1 MGLRGFFG
9 PISSVLPLQK
19 TVMSTHTWNHDRAKT
34 RITKAIEQVRDVEV
48 LDYARD
54 MSLESIPTNRAYRMD
69 AVHLYA
75 DIKNLD
81 EILNST
87 NVEGERCH
95 QRVLRFLNQHYRAV
109 HRILGRCDAR
119 RVDFHNQ
126 RLHSIVA
133 KPYNTEKES
142 EKKRLQRAVAIG
154 QLIIDVLEET
164 GDDNEQIPAA
174 KVRIGVDSGKALA
187 VNNGR
192 RGGREPLFLG
202 NPANIAAKYSAG
214 AAVGIF
220 ITANARQV
228 LGFKKVDNP
237 KQTALTS
244 AEIKECQDAAAL
256 EVGKDTIVK
265 EWREDMKNN
274 PIGSFQFSG
283 HTPPMRTLDIEEL
296 TPRNSR
302 RQEQLSVYADI
313 DGFTKYVAA
322 NVDDNPEDVV
332 RTLHVL
338 RSELDNVLSLDFEG
352 RRIRFIGDCL
362 HGVMCEGTA
371 QTTNV
376 QESISDSTLCAGAL
390 RSSFELSQDLL
401 QEEGWNVDALGLAI
415 GFEFGPTS
423 ISRLGVQGSKVRCCV
438 SRAVLASEREQ
449 MRCKGTESAIGASAY
464 AKATKAVRKL
474 FGDERIVANLDYDEA
489 VQRLE
494 EDGDEKARAAKSA
507 YYATTTPAIARQA
520 QQPSRP
526 HTAEK

>member
-1 MGLRGFFG
+1 
-9 PISSVLPLQK
+9 
-19 TVMSTHTWNHDRAKT
+19 MSTHTWNHDRAQE
-34 RITKAIEQVRDVEV
+34 RIAKAIEQVREVEV
-48 LDYARD
+48 LDYTRD
-54 MSLESIPTNRAYRMD
+54 TSLESIPTNRAYRMD

-75 DIKNLD
+75 DIKNLG

-87 NVEGERCH
+87 DVEGERCH
-95 QRVLRFLNQHYRAV
+95 QRALRFLNQHYRAV
-109 HRILGRCDAR
+109 HRILGRCDAM

-126 RLHSIVA
+126 RLHSVVA
-133 KPYNTEKES
+133 KPYNSEADA

-154 QLIIDVLEET
+154 QLIIDVLDET
-164 GDDNEQIPAA
+164 GDDDEQIPAA
-174 KVRIGVDSGKALA
+174 KVRIGVDSGTAMA

-202 NPANIAAKYSAG
+202 DPANIAAKYSAG
-214 AAVGIF
+214 AGVGIYL
-220 ITANARQV
+220 TANARQV

-237 KQTALTS
+237 KQTAVTT

-256 EVGKDTIVK
+256 EVTKDTVVK

-283 HTPPMRTLDIEEL
+283 HTPPMRTLPIEEL

-302 RQEQLSVYADI
+302 RQDQLSVYADI

-322 NVDDNPEDVV
+322 NVGEKPGDVV

-338 RSELDNVLSLDFEG
+338 RSELDCVLSGDFEG

-371 QTTNV
+371 QTTEV
-376 QESISDSTLCAGAL
+376 QESITDATLCAGAL
-390 RSSFELSQDLL
+390 RSSFELGLEKLQD
-401 QEEGWNVDALGLAI
+401 EGWETGNLGLAV
-415 GFEFGPTS
+415 GLEFGPTA
-423 ISRLGVQGSKVRCCV
+423 ISRLGMQGSKVRCCV

-449 MRCKGTESAIGASAY
+449 MRCKGTESAIGATAY
-464 AKATKAVRKL
+464 AKATTAVRNI
-474 FGDERIVANLDYDEA
+474 FGDNRIVAGLDYDEA
-489 VQRLE
+489 VQRLDE
-494 EDGDEKARAAKSA
+494 EGDEKASAAKSA

-520 QQPSRP
+520 QQPARP